1 MKRYKYNDV
10 LKLDKNKRILKN
22 VTIVSHSRAS
32 FANSCWK
39 ETAGR
44 NRQTQ
49 HAGGEA
55 ETRHQV

>member
-1 MKRYKYNDV
+1 MMSLN
-10 LKLDKNKRILKN
+10 LIKNKRIKKN

-55 ETRHQV
+55 ESRHQV